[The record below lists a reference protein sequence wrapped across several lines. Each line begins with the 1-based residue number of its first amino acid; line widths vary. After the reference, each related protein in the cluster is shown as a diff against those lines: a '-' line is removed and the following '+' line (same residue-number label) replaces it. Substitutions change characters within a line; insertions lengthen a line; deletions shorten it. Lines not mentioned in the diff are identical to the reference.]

1 MSRRDRTNG
10 FDPQRVVMAAVEAFL
25 AGESAA
31 HRRAEVE
38 ERPARRRIGGG
49 SVMLGVGIGIGAR
62 TLYRRARALDVE
74 RVARAVER
82 RLVN

>member
-10 FDPQRVVMAAVEAFL
+10 FDPQRVLMAAVEAFL
-25 AGESAA
+25 AGESGA
-31 HRRAEVE
+31 RPRAPAE
-38 ERPARRRIGGG
+38 ERSARRHVSGG

-62 TLYRRARALDVE
+62 SLYHRVRALDLE
-74 RVARAVER
+74 QVARAVER